1 MNKFLFASISKVSK
15 KYLLITIIILVL
27 GLYFRITNLSN
38 KIYWV
43 DEVATS
49 LRVAGFT
56 KQELIQ
62 DVLNLGVIE
71 IKSLQY
77 YQKITLKKSFYDLI
91 NFKLLFP

>member
-1 MNKFLFASISKVSK
+1 MNKFLFAFISKVSK

-77 YQKITLKKSFYDLI
+77 YQKITPKKSFYDLC
-91 NFKLLFP
+91 FPSHNSI